1 MLHEPRLRN
10 WLRKSMRATIKS
22 YRWMKSFMGT
32 CYGSF
37 LTYLIIWALKSSLF
51 FFVGWFHSDL
61 FFPSSLDLSR
71 WRMRLCV
78 VRSALLQKLEV
89 MRRLNICTAFFF
101 VPRSQEI
108 NENDTFSLQ
117 SCKFR
122 WSRWP
127 TRMRNCQSSRHKN
140 HFDPSVQL
148 HSLRI
153 RTSSCRPVSQK
164 KKLFFTPKNV
174 LLR

>member
-1 MLHEPRLRN
+1 
-10 WLRKSMRATIKS
+10 
-22 YRWMKSFMGT
+22 
-32 CYGSF
+32 
-37 LTYLIIWALKSSLF
+37 
-51 FFVGWFHSDL
+51 
-61 FFPSSLDLSR
+61 
-71 WRMRLCV
+71 MRLCV

-164 KKLFFTPKNV
+164 NCFLLQKTYSYVKPAHSSCKNLVPHFTHHKTNQHSSPD
-174 LLR
+174 